1 MNWNVYRGGI
11 CPSEKEP
18 EESHE
23 LEVGLVGEIL
33 SIILFLLSFQQQSA
47 AVGEIK
53 VVFRLIRTAFEK
65 KMLKFISGQSWENI
79 KFFMKDIM
87 TLMLWQESCTRNV
100 GSSCLQWECLPQTQS
115 VPP

>member
-1 MNWNVYRGGI
+1 MFTEGGI
-11 CPSEKEP
+11 CPSEKKLEG
-18 EESHE
+18 SHE
-23 LEVGLVGEIL
+23 LELGLVVEIL

-65 KMLKFISGQSWENI
+65 KLLKFKRGQSWENI

-87 TLMLWQESCTRNV
+87 TLKDRYLSSNVFHSELMLVENQYKVLFEYI
-100 GSSCLQWECLPQTQS
+100 L
-115 VPP
+115 